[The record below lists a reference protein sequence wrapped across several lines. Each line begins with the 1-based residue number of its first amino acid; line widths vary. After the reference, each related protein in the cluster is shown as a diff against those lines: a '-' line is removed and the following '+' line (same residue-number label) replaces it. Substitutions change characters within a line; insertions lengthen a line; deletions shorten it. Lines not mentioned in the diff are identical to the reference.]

1 MLKLFIQS
9 LKSYFLRHLSKYI
22 FMNENT
28 DQTPK
33 KDIII
38 EQTDTISDKN
48 IDKNTSKD
56 ASGNASENIETVE
69 TEEVP
74 NVAETSTETV
84 AETPNTDNIA
94 ENVVENPAQ
103 ETVTETV
110 AENTLEDNARKVAQ
124 ELAEQKDKYL
134 RLLADFEN
142 FRRRTAKEKI
152 EFLEQANA
160 KLILELLPVLDD
172 FERAAKSMEAPETS
186 IESVKNGIT
195 LVYGKF
201 LKSLERQGLMPI
213 HSNGEVF
220 DVEKHEAITQIPA
233 PTEDLRGK
241 IVDTVEKGY
250 TLGEKVVRFAK
261 VVIGQ

>member
-1 MLKLFIQS
+1 MLLNKPNKMFKSFIQS
-9 LKSYFLRHLSKYI
+9 IKPYFSKAI

-28 DQTPK
+28 DQTPNEELNNPVGDQ
-33 KDIII
+33 KD
-38 EQTDTISDKN
+38 TLA
-48 IDKNTSKD
+48 NTED
-56 ASGNASENIETVE
+56 IETLE

-74 NVAETSTETV
+74 NVTDATDSFEPSNGV
-84 AETPNTDNIA
+84 TDNVTAEDIA
-94 ENVVENPAQ
+94 
-103 ETVTETV
+103 T
-110 AENTLEDNARKVAQ
+110 ENTPDNANKTAQ
-124 ELAEQKDKYL
+124 ELADQKDKYL

-233 PTEDLRGK
+233 PTEDMKGK

>member
-1 MLKLFIQS
+1 
-9 LKSYFLRHLSKYI
+9 
-22 FMNENT
+22 MNENT

-33 KDIII
+33 TDIPT
-38 EQTDTISDKN
+38 ENTDNISTE
-48 IDKNTSKD
+48 NTTNST
-56 ASGNASENIETVE
+56 ENIETLE

-74 NVAETSTETV
+74 SEQNEPILATEN
-84 AETPNTDNIA
+84 ATDGVI
-94 ENVVENPAQ
+94 
-103 ETVTETV
+103 
-110 AENTLEDNARKVAQ
+110 ENTTDKITQ
-124 ELAEQKDKYL
+124 ELADQKDKYL

-152 EFLEQANA
+152 DFLEQANA

-172 FERAAKSMEAPETS
+172 FERAAKSMDAPETS

-233 PTEDLRGK
+233 PTEDMKGK
-241 IVDTVEKGY
+241 IIDTVEKGY

>member
-1 MLKLFIQS
+1 
-9 LKSYFLRHLSKYI
+9 
-22 FMNENT
+22 MNENT

-33 KDIII
+33 TDIPT
-38 EQTDTISDKN
+38 EKSDNISKE
-48 IDKNTSKD
+48 NTTNST
-56 ASGNASENIETVE
+56 ENIETLE

-74 NVAETSTETV
+74 NVTDEADNQNDTKNFEAS
-84 AETPNTDNIA
+84 NGITDNVTAEEIA
-94 ENVVENPAQ
+94 
-103 ETVTETV
+103 
-110 AENTLEDNARKVAQ
+110 AEHTPEGISNKILQ
-124 ELAEQKDKYL
+124 ELADQKDKYL

-152 EFLEQANA
+152 DFLEQANA

-172 FERAAKSMEAPETS
+172 FERAAKSMDAPETS

-233 PTEDLRGK
+233 PTEDMKGK

>member
-1 MLKLFIQS
+1 MCYRFYKITKQLRTFIQS
-9 LKSYFLRHLSKYI
+9 LKNLF

-33 KDIII
+33 TDIPT
-38 EQTDTISDKN
+38 EKSDNISTEN
-48 IDKNTSKD
+48 ST
-56 ASGNASENIETVE
+56 ENIESLE

-74 NVAETSTETV
+74 NVTDEADNQNDTKNFEAS
-84 AETPNTDNIA
+84 NGITDNVTTEEIA
-94 ENVVENPAQ
+94 
-103 ETVTETV
+103 
-110 AENTLEDNARKVAQ
+110 AEHTPEGISNKILQ
-124 ELAEQKDKYL
+124 ELADQKDKYL

-142 FRRRTAKEKI
+142 FRRRTAKEKL

-172 FERAAKSMEAPETS
+172 FERAAKSMDAPETS

-233 PTEDLRGK
+233 PTEDMKGK

>member
-1 MLKLFIQS
+1 MIWTKQEKMLKLFQS
-9 LKSYFLRHLSKYI
+9 IKNHFKKPT
-22 FMNENT
+22 FMNENI
-28 DQTPK
+28 DQMPK
-33 KDIII
+33 NDIIT
-38 EQTDTISDKN
+38 ETTDNSST
-48 IDKNTSKD
+48 
-56 ASGNASENIETVE
+56 ENHTKSTEKIETLE
-69 TEEVP
+69 TEEVLNEEVLQDIP
-74 NVAETSTETV
+74 VTENL
-84 AETPNTDNIA
+84 ANNISDNIA
-94 ENVVENPAQ
+94 EESN
-103 ETVTETV
+103 
-110 AENTLEDNARKVAQ
+110 NTDKVAQ
-124 ELAEQKDKYL
+124 ELADQKDKYL

-142 FRRRTAKEKI
+142 FRRRTAKEKL

-172 FERAAKSMEAPETS
+172 FERAAKSMESQETS

-233 PTEDLRGK
+233 PTEDMKGK

-250 TLGEKVVRFAK
+250 TLGDKVVRFAK

>member
-1 MLKLFIQS
+1 MFKSFIES
-9 LKSYFLRHLSKYI
+9 IKPYFSTTI

-28 DQTPK
+28 DKTPK
-33 KDIII
+33 EELNHPINDQKD
-38 EQTDTISDKN
+38 
-48 IDKNTSKD
+48 TST
-56 ASGNASENIETVE
+56 ENIETLE

-74 NVAETSTETV
+74 NI
-84 AETPNTDNIA
+84 TDNVTD
-94 ENVVENPAQ
+94 NVVEATDTTATNNFESNNIITDNVADIISE
-103 ETVTETV
+103 ETIL
-110 AENTLEDNARKVAQ
+110 ENAPDNTTKIAQ
-124 ELAEQKDKYL
+124 ELADQKDKYL

-233 PTEDLRGK
+233 PTEDMKGK

>member
-1 MLKLFIQS
+1 M
-9 LKSYFLRHLSKYI
+9 
-22 FMNENT
+22 
-28 DQTPK
+28 
-33 KDIII
+33 
-38 EQTDTISDKN
+38 
-48 IDKNTSKD
+48 
-56 ASGNASENIETVE
+56 
-69 TEEVP
+69 
-74 NVAETSTETV
+74 
-84 AETPNTDNIA
+84 
-94 ENVVENPAQ
+94 
-103 ETVTETV
+103 
-110 AENTLEDNARKVAQ
+110 
-124 ELAEQKDKYL
+124 
-134 RLLADFEN
+134 
-142 FRRRTAKEKI
+142 
-152 EFLEQANA
+152 EQANA

-233 PTEDLRGK
+233 PTEDMKGK